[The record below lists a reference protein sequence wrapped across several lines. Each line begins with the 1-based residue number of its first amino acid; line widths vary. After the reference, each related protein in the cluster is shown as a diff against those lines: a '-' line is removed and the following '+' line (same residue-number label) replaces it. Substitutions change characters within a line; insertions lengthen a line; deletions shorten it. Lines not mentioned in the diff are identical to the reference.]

1 MQRFFNICKSVNMI
15 YHINKL
21 KNEKHMI
28 ISKNAENIFG
38 KSHHSFVIEILQKVG
53 IEETYLKEGRLNKHL

>member
-1 MQRFFNICKSVNMI
+1 MI

-28 ISKNAENIFG
+28 ISKNAENTFG